1 MQWSIHTDLSEESI
15 IFSCIIH
22 SEENGVGRERRP
34 AFLIW
39 RESRVTV
46 QFTSGRL
53 SGLLLASYPCST
65 CAHCTLTCSYLLC
78 SCSAMRR
85 SAKRSLL
92 QFWWG
97 SKLSSFTVTLLL
109 PHIKLQGE
117 EEYLQHTFAG
127 SYPHPLH
134 PLVTRLLPKNFVIPK
149 WNSGCIHTR
158 QGKQPRLSP
167 VQFATEQQQ
176 IHMKRG

>member
-1 MQWSIHTDLSEESI
+1 MQWSISTDLSEESI

-22 SEENGVGRERRP
+22 SEENGVRRERRRP

-46 QFTSGRL
+46 RFTSGRL
-53 SGLLLASYPCST
+53 SGLLLASDPCST
-65 CAHCTLTCSYLLC
+65 CAHCTFTCSYLLC

-117 EEYLQHTFAG
+117 EEYLRHAFCRFISPPPFTLWLQDYFPRILWFQNALVLVSYHSEQCIILIIQAIAYTF
-127 SYPHPLH
+127 S
-134 PLVTRLLPKNFVIPK
+134 N
-149 WNSGCIHTR
+149 W
-158 QGKQPRLSP
+158 
-167 VQFATEQQQ
+167 
-176 IHMKRG
+176 

>member
-22 SEENGVGRERRP
+22 SEENGVGRERRRP

-46 QFTSGRL
+46 RFSSGRL
-53 SGLLLASYPCST
+53 SGLLLASDPCST
-65 CAHCTLTCSYLLC
+65 CAHCTFTCSYLLC

-117 EEYLQHTFAG
+117 EEYLQHAFCRFI
-127 SYPHPLH
+127 SPP
-134 PLVTRLLPKNFVIPK
+134 PSP
-149 WNSGCIHTR
+149 SGYKTTSKDYFQRILWFQNGIVDVFTPD
-158 QGKQPRLSP
+158 KESNPD
-167 VQFATEQQQ
+167 
-176 IHMKRG
+176 